1 MSEGMAVRAE
11 EPSGMAQAT
20 AHSNSTS
27 TQTTA
32 LFISTSEY
40 ELRCELPSR
49 SQLTLPYCMPGLQ
62 PEDQTKVQWN
72 SAGQRGWHLTP
83 PYRGPSRTCHYER
96 ARNLL
101 PICYHAFSAP
111 ALRRISET
119 NPWSFN
125 DSRLMSTFANAP
137 SIAARARADAVVRS
151 DFMFGFVIGFSL
163 SAISATSF
171 ARSATLKGTLVA
183 CLRAVSIRP
192 SPSAE
197 LLAAL

>member
-72 SAGQRGWHLTP
+72 SAGQRGWHHRPTEV
-83 PYRGPSRTCHYER
+83 PSRTCHTSER
-96 ARNLL
+96 G
-101 PICYHAFSAP
+101 ICFPFAITLSV
-111 ALRRISET
+111 LRLCAASQKQI
-119 NPWSFN
+119 
-125 DSRLMSTFANAP
+125 LGP
-137 SIAARARADAVVRS
+137 S
-151 DFMFGFVIGFSL
+151 
-163 SAISATSF
+163 
-171 ARSATLKGTLVA
+171 
-183 CLRAVSIRP
+183 
-192 SPSAE
+192 
-197 LLAAL
+197 

>member
-1 MSEGMAVRAE
+1 ISEGMAVRAE
-11 EPSGMAQAT
+11 EPSGMAQAA
-20 AHSNSTS
+20 AHSNSIS
-27 TQTTA
+27 KQITT
-32 LFISTSEY
+32 LFIKTSEY

-72 SAGQRGWHLTP
+72 SAGQRGRHLTRP
-83 PYRGPSRTCHYER
+83 TEVPSRTCHYER

-137 SIAARARADAVVRS
+137 SIAARARADRS
-151 DFMFGFVIGFSL
+151 EERRVGKE
-163 SAISATSF
+163 
-171 ARSATLKGTLVA
+171 R
-183 CLRAVSIRP
+183 VSRVG
-192 SPSAE
+192 E
-197 LLAAL
+197 

>member
-72 SAGQRGWHLTP
+72 SAGQRGWHLTALP
-83 PYRGPSRTCHYER
+83 RCPQGLVIRASEESASHLLSRFQCSGFAPHL
-96 ARNLL
+96 RNKSLVL
-101 PICYHAFSAP
+101 Q
-111 ALRRISET
+111 
-119 NPWSFN
+119 
-125 DSRLMSTFANAP
+125 RLQIN
-137 SIAARARADAVVRS
+137 VNVR
-151 DFMFGFVIGFSL
+151 
-163 SAISATSF
+163 
-171 ARSATLKGTLVA
+171 
-183 CLRAVSIRP
+183 
-192 SPSAE
+192 
-197 LLAAL
+197 

>member
-72 SAGQRGWHLTP
+72 SAGQRGLSGCRHP
-83 PYRGPSRTCHYER
+83 HG
-96 ARNLL
+96 
-101 PICYHAFSAP
+101 
-111 ALRRISET
+111 
-119 NPWSFN
+119 
-125 DSRLMSTFANAP
+125 
-137 SIAARARADAVVRS
+137 ADEPL
-151 DFMFGFVIGFSL
+151 GHG
-163 SAISATSF
+163 
-171 ARSATLKGTLVA
+171 
-183 CLRAVSIRP
+183 
-192 SPSAE
+192 E
-197 LLAAL
+197 LAASGQQQNPHR

>member
-1 MSEGMAVRAE
+1 MNLDASCLPGV
-11 EPSGMAQAT
+11 
-20 AHSNSTS
+20 NSRCLIVC
-27 TQTTA
+27 QVYNQKIKPKCNGIR
-32 LFISTSEY
+32 LVNVGGISPRPTE
-40 ELRCELPSR
+40 
-49 SQLTLPYCMPGLQ
+49 
-62 PEDQTKVQWN
+62 V
-72 SAGQRGWHLTP
+72 
-83 PYRGPSRTCHYER
+83 PSRTCHYER

-163 SAISATSF
+163 SAISATSR
-171 ARSATLKGTLVA
+171 ARSATRSEEHTSELQSLTNLV
-183 CLRAVSIRP
+183 CR
-192 SPSAE
+192 
-197 LLAAL
+197 LL

>member
-83 PYRGPSRTCHYER
+83 PYRG
-96 ARNLL
+96 ALKNL
-101 PICYHAFSAP
+101 S
-111 ALRRISET
+111 
-119 NPWSFN
+119 
-125 DSRLMSTFANAP
+125 
-137 SIAARARADAVVRS
+137 
-151 DFMFGFVIGFSL
+151 
-163 SAISATSF
+163 
-171 ARSATLKGTLVA
+171 
-183 CLRAVSIRP
+183 LRASEESASHLLSRFQCSGFAPHLRNKSLVLQRFQIR
-192 SPSAE
+192 SEEHTSE
-197 LLAAL
+197 LQSLTNLVCR

>member
-1 MSEGMAVRAE
+1 MAVRAE
-11 EPSGMAQAT
+11 EPSGMAQAA
-20 AHSNSTS
+20 AHNDSTS
-27 TQTTA
+27 KQTTA
-32 LFISTSEY
+32 LLINTSEY
-40 ELRCELPSR
+40 ELRCDLHSR
-49 SQLTLPYCMPGLQ
+49 SQLTLAYCMPGLQ

-83 PYRGPSRTCHYER
+83 PYRGALKNLSLR

-171 ARSATLKGTLVA
+171 ARSATLKGALVA
-183 CLRAVSIRP
+183 CLRDRKSVV
-192 SPSAE
+192 
-197 LLAAL
+197 

>member
-1 MSEGMAVRAE
+1 MAVRAE
-11 EPSGMAQAT
+11 EPSGMAQAA
-20 AHSNSTS
+20 AHSNSIS
-27 TQTTA
+27 KQITT
-32 LFISTSEY
+32 LFIKTSEY
-40 ELRCELPSR
+40 ELRCELHSR
-49 SQLTLPYCMPGLQ
+49 SQLVSAYCMPGPQ

-72 SAGQRGWHLTP
+72 SAGQRGQHLVP
-83 PYRGPSRTCHYER
+83 APKCAQEPVISNE
-96 ARNLL
+96 ARNLIFL
-101 PICYHAFSAP
+101 STDQTFNDIV
-111 ALRRISET
+111 LRRISET
-119 NPWSFN
+119 NRWSFN

-137 SIAARARADAVVRS
+137 SIAARAKADAVVRS

-197 LLAAL
+197 LLSVL

>member
-1 MSEGMAVRAE
+1 MAVRAE

-72 SAGQRGWHLTP
+72 SAGQRGWRLTP
-83 PYRGPSRTCHYER
+83 PYRGALKELVITSERGICFHLLSRFQCSGFAPHL
-96 ARNLL
+96 RNKSLVL
-101 PICYHAFSAP
+101 Q
-111 ALRRISET
+111 
-119 NPWSFN
+119 
-125 DSRLMSTFANAP
+125 RLQIN
-137 SIAARARADAVVRS
+137 VNVR
-151 DFMFGFVIGFSL
+151 
-163 SAISATSF
+163 
-171 ARSATLKGTLVA
+171 
-183 CLRAVSIRP
+183 
-192 SPSAE
+192 
-197 LLAAL
+197 